1 MIAFSYV
8 RKNHQSKG
16 KRKSFLISHTRLLLG
31 SWHNQMQTMSFFSFV
46 WLMNKEK
53 SPRNRLLKTS
63 STEEET
69 VVCISQS
76 FDIDSIILIIQI
88 PVGRLGLLKHLIRN
102 QAFVLEYQ
110 MHWCLVCVCDCWQ
123 CQAPASWLIMHLLHA
138 MVGQMKLD

>member
-1 MIAFSYV
+1 
-8 RKNHQSKG
+8 
-16 KRKSFLISHTRLLLG
+16 
-31 SWHNQMQTMSFFSFV
+31 
-46 WLMNKEK
+46 MNKEK

-110 MHWCLVCVCDCWQ
+110 MH
-123 CQAPASWLIMHLLHA
+123 
-138 MVGQMKLD
+138 